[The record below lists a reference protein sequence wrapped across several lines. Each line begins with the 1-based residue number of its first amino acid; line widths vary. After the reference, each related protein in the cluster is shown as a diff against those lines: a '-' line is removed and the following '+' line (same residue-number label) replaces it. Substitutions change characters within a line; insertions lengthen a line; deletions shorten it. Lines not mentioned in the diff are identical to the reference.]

1 MAKTI
6 STILGIVFLLVGL
19 LGFAAPNLM
28 GMHLSTTHNLIHLV
42 SGALA
47 LYFGLKGTWECSSHI
62 LPDIWDCVRAARHC
76 RVSLWWTR
84 PHAEYYSKS
93 TGADDAGSFGSYY
106 SRGVV
111 HHRRLVPPGDGT
123 NTYPEPVLESCRNHY
138 KPAAKTAGFIR
149 FGDKTLF

>member
-47 LYFGLKGTWECSSHI
+47 LYFGLKGTWES
-62 LPDIWDCVRAARHC
+62 ARTFC
-76 RVSLWWTR
+76 LI
-84 PHAEYYSKS
+84 
-93 TGADDAGSFGSYY
+93 FGIVYALL
-106 SRGVV
+106 GI
-111 HHRRLVPPGDGT
+111 
-123 NTYPEPVLESCRNHY
+123 
-138 KPAAKTAGFIR
+138 AGFL
-149 FGDKTLF
+149 FGGPDRMLNIIPNQLVLMTPDHLVHIILGALFIIGGLSRPVMAQTPSPSRT